1 MVDEINDGDQATPDR
16 QNGSGH
22 DETLEAAS
30 VPEKRYLRSDGG
42 TALLKKVTLA
52 ATFLAGAAVAGGIAA
67 AASLDLGDKGKVVA
81 DPSPSSSAS
90 PWVSPTSSSSSSSS
104 NRPSSSS
111 SASATSSSH
120 SGKSASSVTPSAS
133 SNHSPASDS
142 TSAKESPTHTQP
154 AQTAAPSADSK
165 ISPSAASPTQ
175 IPSPPSHSGG
185 HRDSAGPTTGSGSK
199 ANGSSNSGSISVDQS
214 RINTTWRSHIYTL
227 RSGQSRYLVQPG
239 DTLSQL
245 ALAMGVRVE
254 DLARVNGISD
264 PNKIYAGQSLRP
276 ARGSGF

>member
-1 MVDEINDGDQATPDR
+1 MVDEINEGDQATPDR

-90 PWVSPTSSSSSSSS
+90 PWVSPTSSPSISSSSSS
-104 NRPSSSS
+104 TSSTPSSRSGESASSGTSSSS
-111 SASATSSSH
+111 S
-120 SGKSASSVTPSAS
+120 
-133 SNHSPASDS
+133 NHSQASDS
-142 TSAKESPTHTQP
+142 TSTKESPTHTQP
-154 AQTAAPSADSK
+154 SQTAAPSASSK
-165 ISPSAASPTQ
+165 SSSSVASPTQ
-175 IPSPPSHSGG
+175 IPSPPSHSSE
-185 HRDSAGPTTGSGSK
+185 HRDSANSTTGSGSK
-199 ANGSSNSGSISVDQS
+199 ASGSSNSGSISVDQS
-214 RINTTWRSHIYTL
+214 RINTTWRSHIYVL

-254 DLARVNGISD
+254 DLARVNGIDD
-264 PNKIYAGQSLRP
+264 PDRIYAGQSLKPVR
-276 ARGSGF
+276 ASGF